1 MLPYFVEKNDSLRVF
16 QILYELNNC
25 YSDIF
30 DTRTQLEYF
39 ELARRYAPD
48 SLPLLRTIMD
58 FNIITTERRDMSMRE
73 TYKRHLDSL
82 RSHGDK
88 DMMTTV
94 APVPV
99 MMYSDLYRLGGE
111 DRYLDSAAK
120 YMNEY
125 IPADIAAIYETQRL
139 SQSVSRGDKE
149 NANKYYAELE
159 QTIASGVNADGE
171 TMRTLRTYYAFAG
184 DGNKLKEIERQ
195 LDSVQIAEA
204 ASEKVNALAYAKSDM
219 QRNRLHSVMRQ
230 EKEKERKQIWLIVGV
245 IVAATAIACAYIL
258 MRMKK
263 HQRRSED
270 NLNRELD
277 KTRRQLTVERLRDV
291 EKSGSD
297 AEWEKFEA
305 VFVKMHPNFSDTLK

>member
-1 MLPYFVEKNDSLRVF
+1 
-16 QILYELNNC
+16 
-25 YSDIF
+25 
-30 DTRTQLEYF
+30 
-39 ELARRYAPD
+39 
-48 SLPLLRTIMD
+48 
-58 FNIITTERRDMSMRE
+58 
-73 TYKRHLDSL
+73 
-82 RSHGDK
+82 
-88 DMMTTV
+88 
-94 APVPV
+94 
-99 MMYSDLYRLGGE
+99 
-111 DRYLDSAAK
+111 
-120 YMNEY
+120 
-125 IPADIAAIYETQRL
+125 
-139 SQSVSRGDKE
+139 
-149 NANKYYAELE
+149 
-159 QTIASGVNADGE
+159 
-171 TMRTLRTYYAFAG
+171 MRTLRTYYAFAG
-184 DGNKLKEIERQ
+184 EGNKLKEIERQ